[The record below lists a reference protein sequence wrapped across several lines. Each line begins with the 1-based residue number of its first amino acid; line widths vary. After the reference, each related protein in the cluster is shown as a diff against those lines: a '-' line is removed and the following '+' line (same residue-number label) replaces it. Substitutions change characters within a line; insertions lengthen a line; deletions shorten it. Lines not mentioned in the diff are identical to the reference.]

1 MPLTRLENS
10 LAKRIPPVILVV
22 GDAGLLVDRAVKLV
36 EATVLPQCGIPA
48 FNHAAF
54 RFSEPGVSNALS
66 VARTLPMMADLRLV
80 VVRDLQAA
88 DATVLEAFW
97 EYASAPVEGTVLVLA
112 GEKFPAGKKG
122 QKNWGTRIRNAVKK
136 VGYVVP
142 LSNRDVSAV
151 AFVQQQVASAAK
163 EISRRDAELL
173 VELVGEDLARLSLEV
188 DKLALFVG
196 ADRVIG
202 SQAIHQASS
211 LLAEAVI
218 WDLTTALANRNANAA
233 IASLHRLLEAGDAPH
248 RLLAMVV
255 WQFRTVL
262 QAIEMLRAGVS
273 EDTVRRQTRLRWET
287 LNVVK
292 GLVRADADASAAVV
306 LRDLAEANRQMNRH
320 RAGSRRVL
328 ESLVLELCRG
338 S

>member
-1 MPLTRLENS
+1 MPLKRLENS
-10 LAKRIPPVILVV
+10 LAERTPPVILVL
-22 GDAGLLVDRAVKLV
+22 GDAGLLVDRAVKLI
-36 EATVLPQCGIPA
+36 EASVLPLCGIAA

-54 RFSEPGVSNALS
+54 RFSEPGVINALGVS
-66 VARTLPMMADLRLV
+66 RTLPMMADFRLV
-80 VVRDLQAA
+80 VVRDLEAA

-97 EYASAPVEGTVLVLA
+97 EYANDPVDGTVLVLA
-112 GEKFPAGKKG
+112 GEKFTGGKKG
-122 QKNWGTRIRNAVKK
+122 QKNWGARIRNAVKK

-151 AFVQQQVASAAK
+151 GFVQQQVKGVGK

-188 DKLALFVG
+188 EKLSLYIG
-196 ADRVIG
+196 SDRVIG
-202 SQAIHQASS
+202 SQAIHRASS

-218 WDLTTALANRNANAA
+218 WDLTTALANQNANEA

-262 QAIEMLRAGVS
+262 RAVEMLRAGAN
-273 EDTVRRQTRLRWET
+273 EDAVRRETRLRWET
-287 LNVVK
+287 LNAVK
-292 GLVRADADASAAVV
+292 GLVRSGGDASAAVV
-306 LRDLAEANRQMNRH
+306 FRNLAEANRQMNRH
-320 RAGSRRVL
+320 RAGERRVL
-328 ESLVLELCRG
+328 ESLVLELCR